1 MVNEALVAAVVALV
15 VTASFPFYLYG
26 AWYIIEQEVVTWDVL
41 MHHLKFI
48 VVGLLLTT
56 VPVVTWMAPRFYDQ
70 LGGFAALHA
79 FLGLQAYAM
88 LIFALTGIVRIF
100 QVKRQHDLYDRDA
113 TAERA
118 DGEGAQAG
126 VVSGEDADAQDV
138 DIDDLHENM
147 GAWRSRLR
155 IGVAGYVLFW
165 ILAWVAGMIRFFID
179 YVLYA

>member
-1 MVNEALVAAVVALV
+1 MASETLVAAAMALV

-26 AWYIIEQEVVTWDVL
+26 AWYIIDQEVVTWDVL
-41 MHHLKFI
+41 VHHLKFI
-48 VVGLLLTT
+48 AVGLLLTL
-56 VPVVTWMAPRFYDQ
+56 VPVLTWMAPRFYDQ

-100 QVKRQHDLYDRDA
+100 QVKRRHDLYDPDA
-113 TAERA
+113 ETE
-118 DGEGAQAG
+118 
-126 VVSGEDADAQDV
+126 DV
-138 DIDDLHENM
+138 DIDELHENM

-165 ILAWVAGMIRFFID
+165 LLAWLVGMVRFFND
-179 YVLYA
+179 YVLYS